1 MYQEQNIFTGKSVS
15 QEALKSFLNR
25 VFGWMGAGLLVTAL
39 TAHWVIAN
47 IGIINPMLF
56 FGAVIAELFLVYRI
70 SRYVMNM
77 NLNTAT
83 GMFVFYSA
91 LNGFTL
97 SGLAFIYT
105 SESLASTFIS
115 AAGLFGVMAFYGAV
129 TKKDLSSWGSFLFMG
144 LIGIVLSTIVNIF
157 IGSGTFQMAIS
168 AIGVLVFT
176 GLTAYDV
183 QSILNSYEY
192 GDQESD
198 AGGKKAILGALKLY
212 LDFINL
218 FIMLL
223 RLFGDRR
230 N

>member
-1 MYQEQNIFTGKSVS
+1 MYKENNLFTSNVIS
-15 QEALKSFLNR
+15 QEALKSFLTR
-25 VFGWMGAGLLVTAL
+25 VFGWMGVGLLVTAL
-39 TAHWVIAN
+39 TAHWVIVN
-47 IGIINPMLF
+47 IGAINPMFF
-56 FGAVIAELFLVYRI
+56 FGAIIIELFLVYRI
-70 SRYVMNM
+70 SRYIMNM
-77 NLNTAT
+77 SLNMAT
-83 GMFVFYSA
+83 GMFILYSA

-105 SESLASTFIS
+105 SESLATTFIS
-115 AAGLFGVMAFYGAV
+115 TAGLFGIMAFYGAV

-144 LIGIVLSTIVNIF
+144 LVGIILSSVVNIF
-157 IGSGTFQMAIS
+157 IGSGTLQLAIS
-168 AIGVLVFT
+168 AIGVLIFT

-183 QSILNSYEY
+183 QSILNMYDIQDENS
-192 GDQESD
+192 GV
-198 AGGKKAILGALKLY
+198 AGKKAILGALKLY

>member
-1 MYQEQNIFTGKSVS
+1 MFQRQNVLSSKSIS
-15 QEALKSFLNR
+15 QEALKSFLTR
-25 VFGWMGAGLLVTAL
+25 VFGWMGAGLLVTAM
-39 TAHWVIAN
+39 TAQWVITN
-47 IGIINPMLF
+47 IGMINPMLF
-56 FGAVIAELFLVYRI
+56 FGAVIVELFLVYRI
-70 SRYVMNM
+70 SRYVMGMSLNM
-77 NLNTAT
+77 AT
-83 GMFVFYSA
+83 GLFIFYSA

-105 SESLASTFIS
+105 TESLASTFLS

-129 TKKDLSSWGSFLFMG
+129 TKKDLTSWGSFLFMG
-144 LIGIVLSTIVNIF
+144 LIGIIISSIVNIF
-157 IGSGTFQMAIS
+157 IGSGTLQLAVS

-183 QSILNSYEY
+183 QKILKMYEF

-198 AGGKKAILGALKLY
+198 TGGKKAILGALTLY

-223 RLFGDRR
+223 RLFGNRR